1 MQLSKSRLLHD
12 TLRRYLR
19 RQAWSHLDRLLDKTR
34 VEELAAAM
42 ATLSERDQLV
52 IFGRVDAAEDR
63 ATLICSMPAPFGKH
77 VLDPLPAAEAA
88 DILREMAQ
96 DDMADII
103 ADLEPDQAARVLEIL
118 EESDEVEDLMRY
130 RDDTAG
136 GIMLPEFVA
145 VSAQMSAEEAL
156 IALRESDAEVE
167 MVYYIYVVNDAGHL
181 VGVLSLRKLVV
192 APTHKRIRDIMET
205 EVISVTTDTDQ
216 EEVARL
222 VAEYDLLAIPV
233 VDDVNKLLGIVT
245 VDDVIDVLQEEAEED
260 FLKMG
265 GVGGTSFETESS
277 VRRHVRIRFPWL
289 LASCVSG
296 LLAAATMSSFNATL
310 SAHQF
315 LAFFLPIMLG
325 MSGNVGTQSATVTV
339 RGIAMGFIRHGERS
353 WSVVKK
359 EVTIGL
365 VMGLL
370 YGVIVGLVASIFGG
384 SPYYG
389 LTIGLAMI
397 AGMLLA
403 STVGALIPILLDK
416 LSVDPAVATG
426 PFVTTSIDILGVF
439 IYFAIAT
446 ALAGVF
452 VAP

>member
-1 MQLSKSRLLHD
+1 VQLSKSRLLHD

-19 RQAWSHLDRLLDKTR
+19 RQAWSHLDRLLAKTR
-34 VEELAAAM
+34 MEELATAM
-42 ATLSERDQLV
+42 TTMSERDQITV
-52 IFGRVDAAEDR
+52 FERVGGPEEKAA
-63 ATLICSMPAPFGKH
+63 LICAMQSPFGKH
-77 VLDPLPAAEAA
+77 VLDPMPAADATA
-88 DILREMAQ
+88 ILCEMAQ
-96 DDMADII
+96 DDMADILS
-103 ADLEPDQAARVLEIL
+103 DLDPEQAAKILEIL
-118 EESDEVEDLMRY
+118 EESDELEDLMRY

-145 VSAQMSAEEAL
+145 VSADMTAEEAL
-156 IALRESDAEVE
+156 IALRESSEDVE
-167 MVYYIYVVNDAGHL
+167 MVYYIYVVNESGVL

-192 APTHKRIRDIMET
+192 APSHKRIREIMET
-205 EVISVTTDTDQ
+205 DVISVTTDTDQ

-222 VAEYDLLAIPV
+222 VSEYDLLAIPV

-245 VDDVIDVLQEEAEED
+245 VDDVIDVLKEEAEED

-265 GVGGTSFETESS
+265 GVGGTSFEGDSS
-277 VRRHVRIRFPWL
+277 IMRHVRIRFPWL
-289 LASCVSG
+289 LASCASG
-296 LLAAATMSSFNATL
+296 LLAAATMGSFNEIL

-353 WSVVKK
+353 WTVVKK
-359 EVTIGL
+359 EVVIGI

-370 YGVIVGLVASIFGG
+370 YGVIVGLVATFFGE
-384 SPYYG
+384 SPFYG
-389 LTIGLAMI
+389 LTIGLSII
-397 AGMLLA
+397 AGMVLA
-403 STVGALIPILLDK
+403 STVGTIIPILLDK

-446 ALAGVF
+446 GLAQVI

>member
-19 RQAWSHLDRLLDKTR
+19 RQAWTHLDRILEKTR
-34 VEELAAAM
+34 MEELAAAM
-42 ATLSERDQLV
+42 ATMSERDQIA
-52 IFGRVDAAEDR
+52 IFERVEDAEDK
-63 ATLICSMPAPFGKH
+63 ATLICAMQPPFGKH
-77 VLDPLPAAEAA
+77 VLDPLPAIEAVA
-88 DILREMAQ
+88 ILREMAQ
-96 DDMADII
+96 DDMADIL
-103 ADLEPDQAARVLEIL
+103 ADLEPEQSARVLEIL
-118 EESDEVEDLMRY
+118 EESEEVEDLMQY

-145 VSAQMSAEEAL
+145 VSTDMTAEEAL
-156 IALRESDAEVE
+156 IALRDSGEDVE
-167 MVYYIYVVNDAGHL
+167 MVYYIYVVNEAGSL

-205 EVISVTTDTDQ
+205 DVISVTTDTDQ
-216 EEVARL
+216 EEVARM
-222 VAEYDLLAIPV
+222 VSEYDLLAIPV
-233 VDDVNKLLGIVT
+233 VDDVNKLLGVVT
-245 VDDVIDVLQEEAEED
+245 VDDVIDVLKEEAEED

-265 GVGGTSFETESS
+265 GVGGSAFEGEAS
-277 VRRHVRIRFPWL
+277 VFRHVKVRFPWL
-289 LASCVSG
+289 LASCASG
-296 LLAAATMSSFNATL
+296 LLAAATMGMFNDIL

-315 LAFFLPIMLG
+315 LALFLPIILG

-353 WSVVKK
+353 WTVVKK
-359 EVTIGL
+359 EIAIGMA
-365 VMGLL
+365 MGLL
-370 YGVIVGLVASIFGG
+370 YGVLVGLVASFFGE

-389 LTIGLAMI
+389 LTIGLSLI

-403 STVGALIPILLDK
+403 STVGTLMPILLDK

-439 IYFAIAT
+439 IYFAIASG
-446 ALAGVF
+446 LAQII